1 MGNCRRNGAVR
12 QYIRS
17 KVPRLKWT
25 PELHQCFVHAIERLG
40 GQDKATPK
48 LVLQSMN
55 TSGLTISHVKSH
67 LQMYRSTRNNM
78 GRQGM
83 EIVFSFNNL
92 TFFCLF
98 DSIRFVT
105 LTVSFVKMKERYH
118 LKEAIIPV
126 LLSSS
131 SAEFHGRKHSCQGN
145 DEGADEQDDLG
156 STQAWDPTKEE
167 FQYQP
172 MYSSLPLLK
181 RARLDAQP
189 NSKSGQC
196 SQQIC
201 ETVTSQYWIGNCMQ
215 TLAVDRGIKEE
226 GISWQRDALQTEDM
240 AADHPTKLKVL
251 GYMVEES
258 DPFKTTVLNRQ
269 CLRSTEEFM
278 FTEVYENGHLSYKSP
293 SLSNEFVES
302 KETNGCS
309 LSLSLSLHPSQRN
322 NSSSSEGSCAFSP
335 SSGRNF
341 NDHSHCSVSHN
352 RANLELSMSICDS

>member
-48 LVLQSMN
+48 LVLQLMN

-78 GRQGM
+78 GRQGF
-83 EIVFSFNNL
+83 IA
-92 TFFCLF
+92 
-98 DSIRFVT
+98 
-105 LTVSFVKMKERYH
+105 LTVSFVKTKERCH

-226 GISWQRDALQTEDM
+226 GIIWQQDALQTEDM
-240 AADHPTKLKVL
+240 VADHPTKLKVL

-322 NSSSSEGSCAFSP
+322 NSSSSEGSCAFSS

-341 NDHSHCSVSHN
+341 NDHSHYSVSHN

>member
-48 LVLQSMN
+48 LVLQLMN

-78 GRQGM
+78 GRQ
-83 EIVFSFNNL
+83 
-92 TFFCLF
+92 
-98 DSIRFVT
+98 
-105 LTVSFVKMKERYH
+105 
-118 LKEAIIPV
+118 
-126 LLSSS
+126 
-131 SAEFHGRKHSCQGN
+131 EFHGRKHSCQGN
-145 DEGADEQDDLG
+145 DEGADEQHDLG

-322 NSSSSEGSCAFSP
+322 NSSSSEGSCAFSS

-341 NDHSHCSVSHN
+341 NDHSHYSVSHN
-352 RANLELSMSICDS
+352 TANLELSMSICDS

>member
-48 LVLQSMN
+48 LVLQLMN

-83 EIVFSFNNL
+83 EI
-92 TFFCLF
+92 
-98 DSIRFVT
+98 
-105 LTVSFVKMKERYH
+105 
-118 LKEAIIPV
+118 
-126 LLSSS
+126 
-131 SAEFHGRKHSCQGN
+131 FHGRKHSCQGN

-156 STQAWDPTKEE
+156 STQACDPTEE

-322 NSSSSEGSCAFSP
+322 NSSSSEGSCAFSS

-341 NDHSHCSVSHN
+341 NDHSHYSVSHN

>member
-25 PELHQCFVHAIERLG
+25 PELHQCFIHAIERLG

-48 LVLQSMN
+48 LVLQLMN
-55 TSGLTISHVKSH
+55 TRGLTISHVKSH

-78 GRQGM
+78 GRQ
-83 EIVFSFNNL
+83 
-92 TFFCLF
+92 
-98 DSIRFVT
+98 
-105 LTVSFVKMKERYH
+105 
-118 LKEAIIPV
+118 
-126 LLSSS
+126 
-131 SAEFHGRKHSCQGN
+131 EFHGRKHSCQRN

-226 GISWQRDALQTEDM
+226 GIIWQRDALQTEDM

-322 NSSSSEGSCAFSP
+322 NSSSSEGSCAFSS

-341 NDHSHCSVSHN
+341 NDHSHYSVSHN

>member
-12 QYIRS
+12 QYVRS
-17 KVPRLKWT
+17 KVPRMKWT

-48 LVLQSMN
+48 LVLQLMN
-55 TSGLTISHVKSH
+55 TRGLTISHVKSH

-78 GRQGM
+78 GRQ
-83 EIVFSFNNL
+83 
-92 TFFCLF
+92 
-98 DSIRFVT
+98 
-105 LTVSFVKMKERYH
+105 
-118 LKEAIIPV
+118 
-126 LLSSS
+126 
-131 SAEFHGRKHSCQGN
+131 EFRGRKHLCQGD

-156 STQAWDPTKEE
+156 SSQAWDPTREE
-167 FQYQP
+167 FQYQQP

-181 RARLDAQP
+181 RAALDAQP
-189 NSKSGQC
+189 NSKSVQC

-201 ETVTSQYWIGNCMQ
+201 ETVTSQYWIGNYLQ
-215 TLAVDRGIKEE
+215 ALAVDRGIKEE
-226 GISWQRDALQTEDM
+226 GISWQRDALQTGDL
-240 AADHPTKLKVL
+240 AADHPSKLKVL

-269 CLRSTEEFM
+269 YLRSTEEFM
-278 FTEVYENGHLSYKSP
+278 FTEVYKNGHLSYESP
-293 SLSNEFVES
+293 SLSNEFSES

-322 NSSSSEGSCAFSP
+322 NSSSSEGSCAFSS

-341 NDHSHCSVSHN
+341 NDHSHYSVSHN
-352 RANLELSMSICDS
+352 GVNLDLSMSICDS

>member
-48 LVLQSMN
+48 LVLQLMN

-78 GRQGM
+78 GRQGF
-83 EIVFSFNNL
+83 IA
-92 TFFCLF
+92 
-98 DSIRFVT
+98 
-105 LTVSFVKMKERYH
+105 LTVSFVKTKERYH

-131 SAEFHGRKHSCQGN
+131 SAEFHGRKHSCQRNG
-145 DEGADEQDDLG
+145 EGADEQDDLG

-172 MYSSLPLLK
+172 MCSSLPLLK

-226 GISWQRDALQTEDM
+226 GIIWQRDALQTEDM

-322 NSSSSEGSCAFSP
+322 NSSSSEGSCAFSS
-335 SSGRNF
+335 SSGINF
-341 NDHSHCSVSHN
+341 NDHSHYSVSHN